1 MSQYESDTC
10 GLESKSR
17 GSDLAISDITA
28 TLRPTVHRY
37 CQQNR
42 ERAIVS
48 KNFELKWNM
57 DAVEQLKQQAINQL
71 QEPANDLLRET
82 IRQVN
87 AEMRGRPADE
97 TYTVLVT
104 RLGEAFPA
112 EFEPNEPELR
122 KVAEAIEADE
132 LDD

>member
-1 MSQYESDTC
+1 M
-10 GLESKSR
+10 
-17 GSDLAISDITA
+17 
-28 TLRPTVHRY
+28 
-37 CQQNR
+37 
-42 ERAIVS
+42 S